1 MNQLFLK
8 DFDSDEEDEEY
19 IPDKKELEEDLP
31 KFEIKKE
38 VNMSKIDDIWSKL
51 KNKNKITENTTAVGK
66 SQLVEVN
73 SNLINHSNQNTQKK
87 EDDKI
92 ENKTDQNISEE
103 SNPKPENKISS
114 LDEEIQRAI
123 QKSKEAKNK
132 LTTETVHFAGQ
143 KFEYQKVVTEED
155 LKKQQL
161 KDKKKTHSGLD
172 SLVEQL
178 EKKNNL
184 NTYTKTK
191 KDWTNYVEEKK
202 IEKELDFN
210 RKDGF
215 LSKKQ
220 FIEETNYKIIENMK
234 STKRQKKD

>member
-1 MNQLFLK
+1 MNQLFSK

-19 IPDKKELEEDLP
+19 IPDKKDLEEDLP
-31 KFEIKKE
+31 KLEIKKE
-38 VNMSKIDDIWSKL
+38 VNKSKIDDIWSKL
-51 KNKNKITENTTAVGK
+51 KNKNKSNENSTLITTIAK
-66 SQLVEVN
+66 SQIEDKN
-73 SNLINHSNQNTQKK
+73 SNSLTKCNQKK
-87 EDDKI
+87 ED
-92 ENKTDQNISEE
+92 EENISEE
-103 SNPKPENKISS
+103 CNSKVENKLSSVSS
-114 LDEEIQRAI
+114 LDQEIQRAI

-155 LKKQQL
+155 IKKQQI

-172 SLVEQL
+172 NLVEQL
-178 EKKNNL
+178 DKKNNI

-220 FIEETNYKIIENMK
+220 FIEETNYKMIENMK
-234 STKRQKKD
+234 ITKRQKKE